1 MTKKMTKAHRL
12 ESADAVG
19 KELSIICPSEQQ
31 RFSIWWRENQH
42 GSYVMGVWPPGVQV
56 HPLF

>member
-1 MTKKMTKAHRL
+1 MTKAHRL